1 MNHTRALWATVL
13 AAASILS
20 PPHLSAQ
27 PTRLVEVGTSDLEVG
42 EAGIAWYTTWETAKA
57 EGLRS
62 GRPIMFVAAA
72 TQCSGVS
79 GVF

>member
-1 MNHTRALWATVL
+1 MRVFRTCWATGLL
-13 AAASILS
+13 AL
-20 PPHLSAQ
+20 LVCSALHAQ
-27 PTRLVEVGTSDLEVG
+27 RPRLEAVGSSDLDIG
-42 EAGIAWYTTWETAKA
+42 QPGIAWYATWDTAEA
-57 EGLRS
+57 EGTRS